1 MIFLQFMYFQ
11 FRRYTKCF
19 LQNIHLKVFSPAW
32 VCKCISNWED
42 TENTFSQIIHWKGFS
57 QKLRRYNKELFTDYI
72 FLIFSSMSLNVR
84 SEIENCRNA
93 FSQRLH
99 LYGFSP
105 VWVLSCIL
113 KSEDTVNAFLH
124 STHLNGLS
132 LLCVYWFTFNRE
144 YIGMDWRMNEFT
156 DVPFPDKI

>member
-1 MIFLQFMYFQ
+1 
-11 FRRYTKCF
+11 
-19 LQNIHLKVFSPAW
+19 
-32 VCKCISNWED
+32 
-42 TENTFSQIIHWKGFS
+42 
-57 QKLRRYNKELFTDYI
+57 
-72 FLIFSSMSLNVR
+72 MSLNVC

-113 KSEDTVNAFLH
+113 KSEDTVNAFLQ

-156 DVPFPDKI
+156 DVPLPNKI

>member
-42 TENTFSQIIHWKGFS
+42 TENIFSQIIHWKGFS
-57 QKLRRYNKELFTDYI
+57 QKLRRYKKNFSQI
-72 FLIFSSMSLNVR
+72 ISFWFFSSMSLNVR
-84 SEIENCRNA
+84 SEIENCRKA
-93 FSQRLH
+93 FSQSLH
-99 LYGFSP
+99 LNGFSP

-113 KSEDTVNAFLH
+113 KSEDTVNAFSQ

-132 LLCVYWFTFNRE
+132 LLCVCWFTFNRE
-144 YIGMDWRMNEFT
+144 YIGMDWRMNEFI
-156 DVPFPDKI
+156 DVSLPDKT